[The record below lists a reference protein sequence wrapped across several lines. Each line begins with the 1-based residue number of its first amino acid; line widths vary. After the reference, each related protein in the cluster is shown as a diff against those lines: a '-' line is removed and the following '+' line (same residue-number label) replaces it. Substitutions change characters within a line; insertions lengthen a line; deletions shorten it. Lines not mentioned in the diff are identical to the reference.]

1 MLKYLIYTLISLAA
15 GIGIPIMA
23 ALNAGLGARI
33 ASPWAAAVVL
43 FMVGLLSSTIILA
56 WMGIPKMPTQLPP
69 VHFMLAG
76 VLTAF
81 YILTVTAIMPRF
93 GVSNVVF
100 FVLLGQIFS
109 ATVIDHYGL
118 FNTEPLPVSPI
129 RLLGVLLMIGGI
141 FLARKPV

>member
-1 MLKYLIYTLISLAA
+1 MLKYLIYAAISLAA

-43 FMVGLLSSTIILA
+43 FLVALLSSTIILA
-56 WMGIPKMPTQLPP
+56 WTGIPKAPTQMPP
-69 VHFMLAG
+69 VQYMAAG
-76 VLTAF
+76 ILTAF

-93 GVSNVVF
+93 GVSNVIF

-109 ATVIDHYGL
+109 AALIDHFGL
-118 FNTEPLPVSPI
+118 FDAEPLAVSPL
-129 RLLGVLLMIGGI
+129 RMLGILLMIAGI